1 MRNLSLRQLRIFV
14 SAARLSSFARA
25 AEEMH
30 LTAPAISMQMR
41 DLEEDLGISLFAKQ
55 GRGIS
60 LTSAGEYFLVYAR
73 RVLASLREAEDMMGK
88 LKGMKTGV
96 LLIGLVS
103 TAKYVLPHLLAGFR
117 QEHPGIQI
125 NIQVRNREQLV
136 ELLRN
141 GEIDIAI
148 MGKPPRDLDVRAE
161 PFADHPHAFIAA
173 PNHPLVGKGSLRI
186 DQLDSEEILIREPG
200 SGTRAVMEHF
210 FETHRFRP
218 LSTMEMSTNETV
230 KQAVMAQL
238 GISLVSLF
246 TVRLELEHGALAL
259 LPIDDTPIMRS
270 WHLVTRGSRPASFA
284 AEAFRYF
291 ILEQGS
297 VLLASLIPKHGI
309 YSDNL
314 IGKVKTLSR
323 IREDGEKQP
332 TRTRRKNQ

>member
-1 MRNLSLRQLRIFV
+1 
-14 SAARLSSFARA
+14 
-25 AEEMH
+25 
-30 LTAPAISMQMR
+30 
-41 DLEEDLGISLFAKQ
+41 
-55 GRGIS
+55 
-60 LTSAGEYFLVYAR
+60 
-73 RVLASLREAEDMMGK
+73 
-88 LKGMKTGV
+88 
-96 LLIGLVS
+96 
-103 TAKYVLPHLLAGFR
+103 
-117 QEHPGIQI
+117 
-125 NIQVRNREQLV
+125 
-136 ELLRN
+136 
-141 GEIDIAI
+141 
-148 MGKPPRDLDVRAE
+148 
-161 PFADHPHAFIAA
+161 
-173 PNHPLVGKGSLRI
+173 VGKGSLRI

-270 WHLVTRGSRPASFA
+270 WHLVSRGSRPTSFA

-314 IGKVKTLSR
+314 VRRVRPSSR
-323 IREDGEKQP
+323 SREDGEDKP
-332 TRTRRKNQ
+332 IKTRRKNT